1 MKTKTFY
8 RVDYWPAN
16 NKGAGSLIGFFD
28 ELSDAMAE
36 IPYNSRSEHI
46 SPEFDE
52 HYTLTTYIGAADDSP
67 EQAWEFADIDGE
79 EYFNIIDEEYFN
91 LP

>member
-28 ELSDAMAE
+28 ELSDAMAK

-46 SPEFDE
+46 NPEFDE
-52 HYTLTTYIGAADDSP
+52 HYTLTTYSGMADDSP
-67 EQAWEFADIDGE
+67 EQAWENGYILTDDSFNQNE
-79 EYFNIIDEEYFN
+79 E
-91 LP
+91 